1 MRRMTDRDDIVDPTT
16 LTSVRRVTVVRSDHG
31 RRVVTEDATAAEEP
45 LDVRLHGQ
53 SFAIIMRTP
62 GEDQA
67 LAAGFLYAERVIRSA
82 DDIGAIEHCRHPD
95 RTEAHHVVNVFLR
108 GEAGRNIQDHLDGRR
123 RVLANSSCGVCGR
136 ASIEELR
143 ADLPPL
149 TATWSVRPS
158 IVTGLPD
165 ALRAASGSL
174 RRDGRPSCRRPV
186 RSRRRLPSLVRGR
199 RPSQCRGQGDR
210 RAC

>member
-1 MRRMTDRDDIVDPTT
+1 MTDRDDIVDPTT

-82 DDIGAIEHCRHPD
+82 DDIGALEHCRHPD

-108 GEAGRNIQDHLDGRR
+108 GRGRQKYSG
-123 RVLANSSCGVCGR
+123 SPGR
-136 ASIEELR
+136 AAPGAGEQLVRRLR
-143 ADLPPL
+143 SRVDRGVA
-149 TATWSVRPS
+149 
-158 IVTGLPD
+158 
-165 ALRAASGSL
+165 
-174 RRDGRPSCRRPV
+174 RRTCRR
-186 RSRRRLPSLVRGR
+186 
-199 RPSQCRGQGDR
+199 
-210 RAC
+210 